1 MKIVNKPIKV
11 LVIFYTDGKIEPI
24 NFEYDDR
31 IVKIDKV
38 MSSNIENYVGNTR
51 IVFVCL
57 KGDLIFEI
65 KYELASNLW
74 YLFKK

>member
-11 LVIFYTDGKIEPI
+11 LAIFYTDGKIEPI
-24 NFEYDDR
+24 NFVLDDR

-38 MSSNIENYVGNTR
+38 MSSSIENFVGNTR